1 MRETIK
7 VCIATTNFPRWKGD
21 FRVPF
26 IYEAA
31 RAVNKHGHQVRVLT
45 MHTPGASTHEFFDDI
60 EVFRAKYLPENM
72 EVLQKDASG
81 IPEAWQR
88 GFLPKL
94 ATIPF
99 LLSFAYLIGKHAK
112 GSDIIHCNWSLSGLA
127 AYLSQFRHKTPYV
140 ITVQGSDIFKTIHI
154 PVVRTFIGLALRKAE
169 HIIALSEDLKSATSK
184 FGVPL
189 EKITVIPNGV
199 NIGQFPSGEKSER
212 KSQII
217 FVGSLIERKGVNY
230 LIEAMAII
238 QEKHPDYQLL
248 LVGEGRDRDEY
259 EKLVHNLGL
268 EGKVIFLGAQS
279 QQSVSQLLQESRL
292 FVLPSIEEGQ
302 GVVLVEAMASGTP
315 CVGSRVGGIPD
326 VITPEVGLL
335 VEPGDVRGLAEA
347 INMYLEDNYLWRN
360 ASQKARERVESTYDW
375 FALAEKM
382 IEVYEKVLN
391 KESK

>member
-1 MRETIK
+1 
-7 VCIATTNFPRWKGD
+7 
-21 FRVPF
+21 
-26 IYEAA
+26 
-31 RAVNKHGHQVRVLT
+31 
-45 MHTPGASTHEFFDDI
+45 
-60 EVFRAKYLPENM
+60 
-72 EVLQKDASG
+72 
-81 IPEAWQR
+81 
-88 GFLPKL
+88 
-94 ATIPF
+94 
-99 LLSFAYLIGKHAK
+99 
-112 GSDIIHCNWSLSGLA
+112 
-127 AYLSQFRHKTPYV
+127 
-140 ITVQGSDIFKTIHI
+140 
-154 PVVRTFIGLALRKAE
+154 
-169 HIIALSEDLKSATSK
+169 
-184 FGVPL
+184 
-189 EKITVIPNGV
+189 
-199 NIGQFPSGEKSER
+199 
-212 KSQII
+212 
-217 FVGSLIERKGVNY
+217 
-230 LIEAMAII
+230 MAII

-279 QQSVSQLLQESRL
+279 QQSVSHLLQESRL

-375 FALAEKM
+375 FALAENM

>member
-31 RAVNKHGHQVRVLT
+31 RAVNKHGHQVKVLT
-45 MHTPGASTHEFFDDI
+45 LHTPGASTHEFFDDI
-60 EVFRAKYLPENM
+60 EVIRAKYLPENM

-81 IPEAWQR
+81 IPEAWRR

-99 LLSFAYLIGKHAK
+99 LLSFANLIGKHAK
-112 GSDIIHCNWSLSGLA
+112 SSDIIHCNWSLSGLA
-127 AYLSQFRHKTPYV
+127 AYLSKFRHNTPYV
-140 ITVQGSDIFKTIHI
+140 ITVQGSDIFKTFHI
-154 PVVRTFIGLALRKAE
+154 PVIRTVIGLALKKAE
-169 HIIALSEDLKSATSK
+169 HIIALSEDLRTATSI
-184 FGVPL
+184 FGVPM
-189 EKITVIPNGV
+189 ERITVIPNGV
-199 NIGQFPSGEKSER
+199 NIDQFPLGEESER

-230 LIEAMAII
+230 LIEAMAIVKK
-238 QEKHPDYQLL
+238 KHPECELL

-268 EGKVIFLGAQS
+268 EETVFFLGVQS
-279 QQSVSQLLQESRL
+279 QQNVSQLMRQSRL

-326 VITPEVGLL
+326 VITPEVGKL
-335 VEPGDVRGLAEA
+335 VEPRNIKSLAEA
-347 INMYLEDNYLWRN
+347 INIFLDNDELWRH
-360 ASQKARERVESTYDW
+360 ASLKARERVENIYDW
-375 FALAEKM
+375 FTLADKM
-382 IEVYEKVLN
+382 IGIYDKVLN
-391 KESK
+391 KDEI